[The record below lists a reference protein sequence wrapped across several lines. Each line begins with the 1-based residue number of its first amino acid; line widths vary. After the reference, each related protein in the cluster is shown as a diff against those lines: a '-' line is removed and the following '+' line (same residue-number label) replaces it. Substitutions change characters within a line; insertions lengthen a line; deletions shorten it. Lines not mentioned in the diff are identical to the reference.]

1 MIFYHK
7 ILQHLPLVT
16 TIEGQGQE
24 KLWSWNKI
32 NIYEKSEQKLQQTLE
47 SAYGQREGKSVLLM
61 LNYSVVIL
69 RIQDEG
75 CVGDD
80 D

>member
-47 SAYGQREGKSVLLM
+47 SAYGQREGKISITNAELQCSDFKNL
-61 LNYSVVIL
+61 
-69 RIQDEG
+69 G
-75 CVGDD
+75 
-80 D
+80 